1 MPVLAAPRRVSE
13 RDLPEPSSYAPAFF
27 GVRLCAEVLVAATY
41 TLCDPGASH
50 LASLNLLFR
59 MVKWGQQYLPGWVLR
74 RLKEIQWQRS
84 VWRSEPA
91 SEKWWVI

>member
-1 MPVLAAPRRVSE
+1 MPVLAAPRPVSE
-13 RDLPEPSSYAPAFF
+13 RDLPEPSSYASAF
-27 GVRLCAEVLVAATY
+27 GVRPRAEVLVAATY

-50 LASLNLLFR
+50 LASLNLFFR
-59 MVKWGQQYLPGWVLR
+59 MVKWGQKYLPGWVLR

-91 SEKWWVI
+91 PEKWWVI